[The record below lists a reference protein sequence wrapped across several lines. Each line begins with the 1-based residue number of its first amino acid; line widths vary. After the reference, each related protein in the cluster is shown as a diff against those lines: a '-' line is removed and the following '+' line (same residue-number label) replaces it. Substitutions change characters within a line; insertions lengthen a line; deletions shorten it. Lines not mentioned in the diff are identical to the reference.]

1 MQDHLLVYVGSLK
14 KSKHVYDKLVGM
26 YEVNN
31 LNLIPSLKNKL
42 KELKMNRGKSVQSYV
57 MRVSQLRDQ
66 LQTAGEPISDRELVM
81 VTLQGLPPIWKL
93 HSRGIYDDL

>member
-1 MQDHLLVYVGSLK
+1 LQDHLLVYVGSLK